1 MKCRANAVTI
11 INFGWKT
18 FCFGKC
24 LKQTNCLY
32 FFESFTFK
40 VPFFPVV
47 FSGNFPSPMNLTNF
61 FPLLHFYPPWKHVE
75 IVKFSYIF
83 EEGRGVKKY
92 EIRNKRMNL
101 AGVNSQHLSENTLME
116 ALLFRKVGDITTLLK
131 MNSAKN
137 VFLEIVWNFTEQFFY
152 AVIVAGIVNE

>member
-1 MKCRANAVTI
+1 MAERLSVLVSVLNKPIAYI
-11 INFGWKT
+11 F
-18 FCFGKC
+18 
-24 LKQTNCLY
+24 LKVSVLK
-32 FFESFTFK
+32 F
-40 VPFFPVV
+40 PFFPVV

-61 FPLLHFYPPWKHVE
+61 FPVTFLSPLKTSGNRKVFLY
-75 IVKFSYIF
+75 FR
-83 EEGRGVKKY
+83 GGGGGVKNY

-116 ALLFRKVGDITTLLK
+116 ALLFRKVGDFTTLLK